1 MEPYAAADQVWAGG
15 LIFARV
21 GALLMT
27 IPGIGESYVP
37 PRIRLS
43 LALVISLALAPVV
56 VGYLPPL
63 PATMGGVAG
72 WVIREVATGLMIGAL
87 LRMML
92 SALATAGEIV
102 SLQTTLAFAQT
113 ANPLQAQPGSTLAA
127 FLTLLGVTLIFAT
140 DTHHLFIAGLAGSYE
155 VIPPVS
161 PLLLNDFAAMAV
173 RTVGDSFLL
182 GVQLAAPVLV
192 FSMIFN
198 LASGLVGRVMPQFQI
213 FFVTAPLSIILGLS
227 IFALSLGVI
236 GTVFIE
242 RFRTL
247 AMGFTGG
254 AGG

>member
-21 GALLMT
+21 GAMLMT

-43 LALVISLALAPVV
+43 LALVISIALAPVV

-63 PATMGGVAG
+63 PASMGGVAG
-72 WVIREVATGLMIGAL
+72 WVIREVMTGLMIGAL
-87 LRMML
+87 LRMMM

-102 SLQTTLAFAQT
+102 SLQTTLAFSQT

-192 FSMIFN
+192 FALIFN
-198 LASGLVGRVMPQFQI
+198 LAAGLVGRVMPQFQI

-227 IFALSLGVI
+227 IFALSIGVI
-236 GTVFIE
+236 GTIFIE
-242 RFRTL
+242 QFRTL
-247 AMGFTGG
+247 ALGFTGG